1 MNSSLAS
8 NNIKLRDE
16 TFKQLRDIIYEK
28 SGIFIPD
35 NKKYFL
41 ENKLIRKIQEKNFN
55 SFEDYLYLIRYNSN
69 GNELSSLFDLVT
81 TNETFFFREPL
92 QFEILFEFILPEISR
107 LKRSN
112 QFKIWSA
119 ACSTGEEPYT
129 IVLINTEKKPDI
141 KLDVYA
147 SDISE
152 SVLNAAKKGVYSSYS
167 VRNIPE
173 PYMQKYFRQN
183 GQGFELT
190 QAIKNSVRFMNLNL
204 NDERKMRTMY
214 DFDVIFCR
222 NVLIYFDDKAK
233 QKVVSLLYNSLRPG
247 GYLITGSTESLH
259 NVTRA
264 FKPIVINKAIVYR
277 RT

>member
-1 MNSSLAS
+1 MTTMSSL
-8 NNIKLRDE
+8 NISLRDE
-16 TFKQLRDIIYEK
+16 TFRQLRDIIYEK

-41 ENKLIRKIQEKNFN
+41 ENKLIRRIQEKNFN
-55 SFEDYLYLIRYNSN
+55 SFEDYLYLIRYGSN
-69 GNELSSLFDLVT
+69 GNELSALFDLVT

-92 QFEILFEFILPEISR
+92 QFDILFEYILPEISR
-107 LKRSN
+107 SKGN
-112 QFKIWSA
+112 NNFKIWSA

-129 IVLINTEKKPDI
+129 IVMIKSEKKPDMKI
-141 KLDVYA
+141 EVYA

-152 SVLNAAKKGVYSSYS
+152 GVISTAKKGIYYSYS

-173 PYMQKYFRQN
+173 TYIKKYFKQN
-183 GQGFELT
+183 GQGFELDN
-190 QAIKNSVRFMNLNL
+190 AIKSSVRFLNINLT
-204 NDERKMRTMY
+204 DEKKMRSMY

-233 QKVVSLLYNSLRPG
+233 QKVVSLLYNSIRPG

-264 FKPIVINKAIVYR
+264 FKPVVINKAIVYR

>member
-1 MNSSLAS
+1 MTSS
-8 NNIKLRDE
+8 NIKLRDE

-41 ENKLIRKIQEKNFN
+41 ENKLIRRIQEKNFN

-92 QFEILFEFILPEISR
+92 QFDILFDFIMPEISR
-107 LKRSN
+107 GKGN
-112 QFKIWSA
+112 NNFKIWSA

-129 IVLINTEKKPDI
+129 IVLIKTEKKPDM

-152 SVLNAAKKGVYSSYS
+152 GVINAAKAGIYSSYS

-173 PYMQKYFRQN
+173 TYLRKYFKQN
-183 GQGFELT
+183 GQGFELD
-190 QAIKNSVRFMNLNL
+190 QNIKNSVRFLNINL
-204 NDERKMRTMY
+204 NDEKKMRSMY

-264 FKPIVINKAIVYR
+264 FKPVVINKAIVYR

>member
-1 MNSSLAS
+1 MLGNTST
-8 NNIKLRDE
+8 NIKLSDN

-41 ENKLIRKIQEKNFN
+41 ENKLMRRIQEKNFN

-92 QFEILFEFILPEISR
+92 QFDILFDFIIPEISR
-107 LKRSN
+107 FKGN
-112 QFKIWSA
+112 NNFKIWSA

-129 IVLINTEKKPDI
+129 IVLIKTEKKPDM

-147 SDISE
+147 SDISD

-167 VRNIPE
+167 VRNVPE
-173 PYMQKYFRQN
+173 PYKKKYFSQN
-183 GQGFELT
+183 GQGFELDEG
-190 QAIKNSVRFMNLNL
+190 IKNSVRFLNINL
-204 NDERKMRTMY
+204 NDEKKMRTMY
-214 DFDVIFCR
+214 DFDIIFCR

-264 FKPIVINKAIVYR
+264 FKPVVINKAIVYR